1 MPGKRKRDERQS
13 SFSYDGP
20 VRKIGSNS
28 QSPVAGL
35 IFGGI
40 FAFVGV
46 SVVLLACGA
55 FPVPESSFKAPHW
68 VVGAVGGLFT
78 LAGLN
83 VILQGLGVSPNSIVF
98 RLLTPVMLLC
108 FGAPFAWIVFG
119 DSHAPL
125 EARILVGIFFAF
137 FALLFGAA
145 AVIGLNSGLMR
156 RLARDNPQLLERIS
170 ELEKRKRGG

>member
-1 MPGKRKRDERQS
+1 MSAKRERKNRSS

-20 VRKIGSNS
+20 GKRIGSAK
-28 QSPVAGL
+28 QDARAGIVFGA
-35 IFGGI
+35 IFFLVGQGI
-40 FAFVGV
+40 
-46 SVVLLACGA
+46 VLLACG
-55 FPVPESSFKAPHW
+55 FFNVPESSFKAPHW
-68 VVGAVGGLFT
+68 VVGAVGGLFA

-83 VILQGLGVSPNSIVF
+83 CILQGLGVSPHSIIF
-98 RLLTPVMLLC
+98 RVVTPVMLLC

-125 EARILVGIFFAF
+125 EARIVFGIFFAF

-145 AVIGLNSGLMR
+145 AVIGLNAGLMR

-170 ELEKRKRGG
+170 ELEKRKKGG

>member
-1 MPGKRKRDERQS
+1 MPGKRKRVEKQS

-20 VRKIGSNS
+20 VKQIGSGP
-28 QSPVAGL
+28 QSLVAGL
-35 IFGGI
+35 VFGSI

-78 LAGLN
+78 VAGLN
-83 VILQGLGVSPNSIVF
+83 VILQGLGVSPHSIIF
-98 RLLTPVMLLC
+98 RVLTPLMLLC

-125 EARILVGIFFAF
+125 PARILVGIFFAF